1 MDKVQKDRLLD
12 ETLDGLGKI
21 ISSIEGRVESN
32 QVQLES
38 DSKAFYKL
46 KGEDVFERRMAALE
60 QGRAKTI
67 QTENLQMLVESP
79 YFARVDIEFED
90 ENKRPY
96 YIGKFASSEDDI
108 YSWITPIASLRFENP
123 GPVEYET
130 RVFGRR
136 NGELIRKDQYM
147 INHQK
152 LLFMTSEGND
162 YPRELIYQEHFST
175 HKEGFVLPEIV
186 AQMEKAQ
193 DMVIRAEHNG
203 PLMIS
208 GPAGSGKT
216 TLALHR
222 IAYLR
227 QAPETAQLYPAESIL
242 VFVQDTGTKDYF
254 SHLLP
259 ELGIHDVK
267 ITTFADWALGQLQ
280 LEGYSYIERPGES
293 EIERYEYEF
302 SKLQAESPV
311 ATRKYD
317 PKLVVQLLS
326 DHFKTHLSA
335 QGYKLL
341 QEKLRRKELDRHDLT
356 TLLEI
361 QFNERGAFVE
371 RRAEEHFLPQGKVR
385 TTYKNVPM
393 RYAMIMLDEFQNYL
407 PKQFKLL
414 RSTLNPE
421 LDSILYIGDI
431 AQQTQLGTIRT
442 WDEFDGGITP
452 ERHINLEKVYR
463 NTATTVEYIRGLG
476 YDVELPK
483 GLRTGEPVT
492 EIICGTI
499 EEEIAY
505 IENLR
510 TENDGLMGILA
521 LEDDYLEPIRE
532 SFKGQENIRI
542 SSFKDSQGVE
552 FDTVVIVG
560 IHSKTFAIDGNI
572 DERLK
577 EQIQNIYKDL
587 LYVALTR
594 SMDRLNVL
602 GSGDLKAQLKAAIGW

>member
-1 MDKVQKDRLLD
+1 MYKVQKDRLLD

-123 GPVEYET
+123 GLVEYET
-130 RVFGRR
+130 RKFGRR
-136 NGELIRKDQYM
+136 NGELSRKDQYM

-152 LLFMTSEGND
+152 LLFMTSEGID

-227 QAPETAQLYPAESIL
+227 QAPETAPLYPAESIL

-267 ITTFADWALGQLQ
+267 ITTFADWALHQLQ
-280 LEGYSYIERPGES
+280 LGDYSYIERPGET
-293 EIERYEYEF
+293 EIERYKYEF
-302 SKLQAESPV
+302 AKLKTGSPDK
-311 ATRKYD
+311 ARKYD
-317 PKLVVQLLS
+317 PKMTAHLLS
-326 DHFKTHLSA
+326 EHYRPLLSA
-335 QGYKLL
+335 RGYSLL
-341 QEKLRRKELDRHDLT
+341 QDRLKNKELDRHDLT

-361 QFNERGAFVE
+361 QFNELGSFVE

-407 PKQFKLL
+407 PIQLKLL
-414 RSTLNPE
+414 RSTLNPN

-442 WDEFDGGITP
+442 WDEFDGGFSS
-452 ERHINLEKVYR
+452 ERHIYLEKVYR
-463 NTATTVEYIRGLG
+463 NTATTLKYIQALG
-476 YDVELPK
+476 YKVDLPE
-483 GLRTGEPVT
+483 GLRVGEPVIEADCESIKT
-492 EIICGTI
+492 EIL
-499 EEEIAY
+499 Y
-505 IENLR
+505 IEKLR
-510 TENDGLMGILA
+510 KEKDGLMGILA
-521 LEDDYLEPIRE
+521 LDDDYLEPIRKK
-532 SFKGQENIRI
+532 FKGQEKLRI

-552 FDTVVIVG
+552 FETVVIVG
-560 IHSKTFAIDGNI
+560 IHAKTFVI
-572 DERLK
+572 DENLDDRLRW
-577 EQIQNIYKDL
+577 QIQNIYKDL

-594 SMDRLNVL
+594 SMDRLYVL
-602 GSGDLKAQLKAAIGW
+602 GKGDLKEYLRLTLR